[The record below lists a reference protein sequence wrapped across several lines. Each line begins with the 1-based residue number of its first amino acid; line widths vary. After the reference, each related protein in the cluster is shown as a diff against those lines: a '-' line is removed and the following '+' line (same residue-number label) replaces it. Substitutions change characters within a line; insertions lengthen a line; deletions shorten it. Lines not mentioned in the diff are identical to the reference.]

1 MVNKTIQLSS
11 CQNITIDKNIT
22 QYIDKYNNN
31 ANPISDIVIINDTNY
46 NDIYNRLQHIYHNV
60 SVKSVIYIKNWFS
73 LNVCKSFQDWY
84 NSQNNLQLEKLDLT
98 TESWDSRAF
107 VVISKNEYQEWSD
120 VD

>member
-1 MVNKTIQLSS
+1 MVLNN
-11 CQNITIDKNIT
+11 NIALDINGTIDKNIT

-31 ANPISDIVIINDTNY
+31 ANPISDIVIINETNY
-46 NDIYNRLQHIYHNV
+46 TDIYNRLQHIYNNV
-60 SVKSVIYIKNWFS
+60 SVKSVICIKNWFS
-73 LNVCKSFQDWY
+73 LNVCKSFWDWY
-84 NSQNNLQLEKLDLT
+84 NSQNNIQLEKLDLT